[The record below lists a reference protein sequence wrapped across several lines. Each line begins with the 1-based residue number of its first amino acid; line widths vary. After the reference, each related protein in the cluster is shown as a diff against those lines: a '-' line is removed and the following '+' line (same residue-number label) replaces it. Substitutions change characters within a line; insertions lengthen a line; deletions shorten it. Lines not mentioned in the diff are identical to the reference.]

1 MHARIGHGG
10 RHGCAVLGA
19 TVALNKSPRVVIQTS
34 GGARAGGGWSAAS
47 DADTDAD
54 PDADTWQ
61 QPPPPLPCSSC
72 CPLPSIRLS
81 MTPSRALRD
90 DTPTDI
96 CCISARSSAASTP
109 PLTTP
114 STPLS
119 AVAVAIAASP
129 GGGGSN
135 KSPSAGSACCV
146 SRRSPTGPR
155 PMAGPRPPGVL
166 LIRARDCSTAASS
179 TAFHLGGDGRTVRG
193 PSLRPP
199 GSRSHLNQWGACSSV
214 VQCHAAKGCP

>member
-1 MHARIGHGG
+1 MHAHGG
-10 RHGCAVLGA
+10 RHGCAVLAAAGCLS
-19 TVALNKSPRVVIQTS
+19 TNLPSHSNLSC
-34 GGARAGGGWSAAS
+34 GARAGGGWSAAS

-179 TAFHLGGDGRTVRG
+179 TAFHLWVVMGDCTLTVAT
-193 PSLRPP
+193 PP
-199 GSRSHLNQWGACSSV
+199 WQPQPPEPVGSIE
-214 VQCHAAKGCP
+214 QCHAAKGCP

>member
-1 MHARIGHGG
+1 MHAHGG
-10 RHGCAVLGA
+10 RHDVAWVCSSARRRGPAVP
-19 TVALNKSPRVVIQTS
+19 LNNPRPVIQTS

-146 SRRSPTGPR
+146 GRRSPTGPR

-179 TAFHLGGDGRTVRG
+179 TAFHLGGDGGLYADRRYA
-193 PSLRPP
+193 
-199 GSRSHLNQWGACSSV
+199 HL
-214 VQCHAAKGCP
+214 AAAAT